1 MRSFQTIVDPA
12 VKSGA
17 ALYPGDN
24 RLYSG
29 PEAPQAIVCP
39 LTAAYILLLKFPP
52 ALEKLS
58 CFRLSFRFSRPHF
71 PALYKVAVHALKLEV
86 FEK

>member
-1 MRSFQTIVDPA
+1 MRSFQTIVDPT

-24 RLYSG
+24 RLHSG
-29 PEAPQAIVCP
+29 AEASQAIVCP
-39 LTAAYILLLKFPP
+39 LTAAHILRLKFLP
-52 ALEKLS
+52 ALEKLG
-58 CFRLSFRFSRPHF
+58 CLRPSFRFSRPPF
-71 PALYKVAVHALKLEV
+71 PTLYKVAGHVFKLEV